1 MNTNIVKKYYILLAT
16 IVGIKIITT
25 VFAGGVSI
33 YQSEKIAKLNMQQY
47 NLMQK
52 EQKLKNELSQKASI
66 TNLVASNDFVEYKE
80 IQDTLNISINTTL
93 ASR

>member
-33 YQSEKIAKLNMQQY
+33 YQSEKLSELNMQQY

-80 IQDTLNISINTTL
+80 IQDSLSISINTTL